1 MSAAPPPGGSSAP
14 KKPALASALVETGEA
29 KRLREYIAG
38 RLVQSGWRDDLKSYA
53 IEYIKTKGAE
63 KITIDDIV
71 AEIAPR
77 GRATVP
83 DSLRADVLQK
93 VRDFAKVQGLH

>member
-1 MSAAPPPGGSSAP
+1 MAESGQQSRPSLA
-14 KKPALASALVETGEA
+14 KALEQTGENQKLKA
-29 KRLREYIAG
+29 YIAD

-53 IEYIKTKGAE
+53 IEYIKTKGSE
-63 KITIDDIV
+63 KTSIEDIV

-93 VRDFAKVQGLH
+93 VRDFAKMQGLH

>member
-1 MSAAPPPGGSSAP
+1 MSD
-14 KKPALASALVETGEA
+14 PAGKQMPTLSKALEQTGES
-29 KRLREYIAG
+29 KRLRDYIAE

-53 IEYIKTKGAE
+53 VEYIKTKGAE
-63 KITIDDIV
+63 KISVEDIV

-83 DSLRADVLQK
+83 DSLKADVLQK
-93 VRDFAKVQGLH
+93 VRDFAKAQGLH